1 LKNTS
6 LILNIV
12 LVIAVAFLYFKVYNN
27 STPATATTPA
37 TLSTGSGMPSN
48 AIVFINSD
56 TLLADYNF
64 FNQLKDGLEK
74 KQDSI
79 DTFLKQRARALE
91 QEVESYQSKGAT
103 MSPEQRAREK
113 NRLMGKQQNLMD
125 MKQSLVDQLQMEESD
140 MNDSIHSNLTRY
152 LKEYNKEKN
161 YLYIL
166 GYQRGSGILLANDSL
181 DITKEILE
189 GLNKE

>member
-1 LKNTS
+1 MKNAS

-12 LVIAVAFLYFKVYNN
+12 LLFAVAFLYYKVYNN
-27 STPATATTPA
+27 PVVAESPAVQLAP
-37 TLSTGSGMPSN
+37 GSGMPSN

-56 TLLADYNF
+56 TLLEDYNF
-64 FNQLKDGLEK
+64 FNIMKDKLEK

-79 DTFLKQRARALE
+79 DVFLKGKAKQLE
-91 QEVESYQSKGAT
+91 QEVVNYQNTGAS
-103 MSPEQRAREK
+103 MSPEQRAGIEEK
-113 NRLMGKQQNLMD
+113 LMAKQQNLME
-125 MKQSLVDQLQMEESD
+125 MKQTMVEQLQEEEAA
-140 MNDSIHSNLTRY
+140 MNDSIHHNLTLY
-152 LKEYNKEKN
+152 LKEYNKEKK

-189 GLNKE
+189 GLNK